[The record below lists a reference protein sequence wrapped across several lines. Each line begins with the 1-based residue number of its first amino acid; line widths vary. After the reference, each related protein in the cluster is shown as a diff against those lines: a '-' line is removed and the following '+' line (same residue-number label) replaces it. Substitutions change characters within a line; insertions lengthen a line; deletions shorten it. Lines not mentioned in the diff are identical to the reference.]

1 MKENLVTTTLAHEI
15 KENVL
20 GYLSTTYNIKNE
32 SFDKNLQSFLDSSK
46 GLFKGP
52 YIDIKLPF
60 KTAKKNDDIGLDLNL
75 NFYPYE
81 HQANAFKRL
90 SSRNKKPENT
100 LVVTGTGSGK
110 SECFFIPIIDHC
122 LREKKKGVSGVKAI
136 VLYPM
141 NALATDQA
149 NRITEFLFKHPQVTP
164 KTGDL
169 PLVSVG
175 LLIGEDINKGEKR
188 ETFKALTK
196 QHVKG
201 EEYSYHVMDDR
212 RTIVQ
217 NPPDIIL
224 TNYKMLDYLLMKPE
238 FDDLWKSKSS
248 KSALQYLVLDEMH
261 TFDGAQGSDV
271 ALLIRRLK
279 AKLNLKSI
287 TSIGT
292 SATLLS
298 GIRGAEVLTTF
309 AKRLFGEPF
318 DQTSIIPES
327 RQSIE
332 DVFSGIKQ
340 YSNTIPQDDST
351 LNYRNY
357 DTLKEYVDVQ
367 IVKWFGKKVESGIEL
382 GQLVQSHK
390 LTKTILEA
398 LNNTPLLESELIAK
412 LVLKGINLS
421 QKQLNSFLSVLS
433 HARKEIKLEGKT
445 IDTPLYFIRV
455 QFWIKELRRL
465 ISTLNTN
472 DPTFL
477 WYDDKVKT
485 DKKIHLPP
493 VFCEEC
499 GEQGFLTAKKEND
512 FDWDISSIYSHFA
525 EGKDKTRYLFPR
537 KDSELESELEFDSDQ
552 TEQLGFDSII
562 GNKIKICPTCGN
574 FEFQED
580 TQRQHDVCP
589 VDHTQWQYFRLYHSI
604 AEESKRDKRQ
614 CPSCETRNS
623 LRLVAS
629 RITTLT
635 SVINGQLFL
644 SPLNP
649 KDSKKLLVF
658 ADSVQDASHRAG
670 YYNART
676 YRFNF
681 RTAVQSFLKEYK
693 GSLKLCELVKPFL
706 NYWIDRIGE
715 RKVVATFTPSDLQKL
730 DDYKNYFEGK
740 KSEIFFYLE
749 KRIEWELFLEYSLRS
764 QVGRTLEKTL
774 CSAIF
779 IDDDFEAKVDSSYDD
794 ITNKYEVIRQAG
806 KTKYKKFVLGIVKR
820 LLHKGGISLEILEK
834 YREEESSWHLG
845 KHNKNQKWISGLPK
859 GKLNKGSDLG
869 ALPKFL
875 TNNSNS
881 KVFECFAPPKN
892 GDNWYSFWIKKNL
905 PYRESNFARLEYK
918 NLYRD
923 IFSKLTEVGIFHKT
937 KNPQDQFVNFGLN
950 YENIAAT
957 NKVKRLQC
965 TKCAHKIVA
974 PNNQSDLWK
983 DIPCIVARCRGE
995 YGIES
1000 AAPTKEQNYYQ
1011 RIYEAGDV
1019 ERIFAH
1025 EHTGLLGRK
1034 TREEVE
1040 VDFKKNKDRREDSI
1054 NLLSCT
1060 PTLEMGIDV
1069 GDLSTTVVA
1078 SLPKAASNYQQQVG
1092 RAGRKSGASLIVSV
1106 AQARPRDLLYFQ
1118 YPEELISGNVQPPG
1132 CFLDAVDLL
1141 KRQMTA
1147 FLFDNYLSEIK
1158 GKNELKLK
1166 TLREEILGSLKTK
1179 GIVSNLK
1186 NLLLKNGEDILTR
1199 YKQYIDEN
1207 DVHKDTWAEI
1217 KEYFLDV
1224 GDVGDVGEKSI
1235 VKAIERS
1242 VQEYERSAAE
1252 IRPMLAEVN
1261 KCLKELEDK
1270 RERRLLTDEEK
1281 EELWEAKREKASLLA
1296 QEELIGGKD
1305 SFFAF
1310 LTRNGLL
1317 PNYAFQEDVI
1327 ELTGI
1332 ILDEQKKDEQT
1343 GIYVKEKER
1352 FVRPAKMALREF
1364 APGNTFYGGG
1374 YKLQVEQL
1382 DVGGSKKT
1390 LIEKWRA
1397 CRSCGHFER
1406 QISKDTS
1413 ILSCPKCNDPLWGDR
1428 GSEVKMLKLSKAM
1441 AIENVFSGHIG
1452 DESDDRDKKFFKVRP
1467 YFELENKSIRNAW
1480 KYSANDFVFGIE
1492 FLSKMTLRE
1501 VNFGEEGVTN
1511 KTIPIAGEELPNG
1524 FLICPK
1530 CGRVATKKGG
1540 ELKIHHTSTCQNRKH
1555 STNDFRTEEDKGENL
1570 LLFRELQSEAIRL
1583 LLPVSDYEAETR
1595 VYSIKAAILL
1605 GFREKFG
1612 GQPLHLEISE
1622 QRILEPS
1629 GNKLSKR
1636 YLVIFDSVPGGTGF
1650 LRELWNKDSFYELV
1664 QKAYDKLESCSCN
1677 ENENLNGCPKCI
1689 LGGIGQ
1695 FEIPYIERDEAKKY
1709 LKKILENKDRM
1720 EEFSGSLDDV
1730 SINNFLDS
1738 DLEYRFVNI
1747 LESCASGEYK
1757 KKMIDLGVEIKDFE
1771 FIDRNQYIAKF
1782 KVKYGK
1788 NESEFRMS
1796 AHIPLN
1802 SGENWTEAD
1811 FIFEPVGE
1819 DRKSITLYLDGFEYH
1834 ASKSSG
1840 SRFSSDFKKRQALFN
1855 GDESDSVYV
1864 WNLTWRDLD
1873 QFEQQTGDAKVK
1885 YIGQEFSKETNLF
1898 GENHFVTLLKFLS
1911 NVQYDKSE
1919 FKKFLPSSTEA
1930 KKVLDGKF
1938 FNRVEELELTPNIVE
1953 DLASKFTL
1961 DSEEAICSYII
1972 QNEKM
1977 SMFSYLID
1985 MKSKEKTALLSMS
1998 SPLEGRD
2005 NEAFLLSW
2013 EAFLHTWNIA
2023 QLFSNQIVCKI
2034 WAESVEESHG

>member
-32 SFDKNLQSFLDSSK
+32 SFSKNLQSFLDSSN

-60 KTAKKNDDIGLDLNL
+60 KTAKKDEDIGLDLKL
-75 NFYPYE
+75 SFSPYE
-81 HQANAFKRL
+81 HQVNAFKRL
-90 SSRNKKPENT
+90 SSRDNKPEST

-110 SECFFIPIIDHC
+110 SECFFIPIVDHC

-149 NRITEFLFKHPQVTP
+149 SRITEFLFEHPQVTP
-164 KTGDL
+164 KSGNL
-169 PLVSVG
+169 PLVSAG
-175 LLIGEDINKGEKR
+175 LLIGEDTNTDEKR
-188 ETFKALTK
+188 ESFKVLTK

-201 EEYSYHVMDDR
+201 DEYTYHVIDDR
-212 RTIVQ
+212 RTIVH

-238 FDDLWKSKSS
+238 FEGLWKSSNGES
-248 KSALQYLVLDEMH
+248 VLQYLVLDEMH

-279 AKLNLKSI
+279 AKLGLASI
-287 TSIGT
+287 TSVGT

-298 GIRGAEVLTTF
+298 GVRGAEVLTTF
-309 AKRLFGEPF
+309 AKRLFGERF

-332 DVFSGIKQ
+332 DVFSGVKKS
-340 YSNTIPQDDST
+340 SNAIPLDDSS
-351 LNYRNY
+351 LNYHNY
-357 DTLKEYVDVQ
+357 NTLKDYVDAQ
-367 IVKWFGKKVESGIEL
+367 IEKWFGKKVDDSIEL
-382 GQLVQSHK
+382 GSLVQSHG
-390 LTKTILEA
+390 LTKAILEI
-398 LNNTPLLESELIAK
+398 LNNKPLLESELVSGLATK
-412 LVLKGINLS
+412 KINISL
-421 QKQLNSFLSVLS
+421 KQLGSFLSVLS
-433 HARKEIKLEGKT
+433 HARKEVKLEGKT
-445 IDTPLYFIRV
+445 IDIPLYFVRV
-455 QFWIKELRRL
+455 QLWVRELRRP
-465 ISTLNTN
+465 ISTLDTN
-472 DPTFL
+472 NPTFL
-477 WYDDKVKT
+477 WFDDKVKT

-499 GEQGFLTAKKEND
+499 GEQGFLTSIKEND
-512 FDWDISSIYSHFA
+512 FDWDISNIYSHFA
-525 EGKDKTRYLFPR
+525 DGKDKSRYLFPWR
-537 KDSELESELEFDSDQ
+537 ESDTEPDFDECEELEFDS
-552 TEQLGFDSII
+552 IMR
-562 GNKIKICPTCGN
+562 NKIKICPSCGN
-574 FEFQED
+574 FEYEGD
-580 TQRQHDVCP
+580 TERQHDVCP
-589 VDHTQWQYFRLYHSI
+589 VDHTEWQYFRFHHSI

-693 GSLKLCELVKPFL
+693 GSLKLCELTKPFL
-706 NYWIDRIGE
+706 DYWIEKVGE
-715 RKVVATFTPSDLQKL
+715 KKVVATFTPSDLQKF

-740 KSEIFFYLE
+740 RSDILFYLE
-749 KRIEWELFLEYSLRS
+749 KRIEWEFFLEYSLRS

-774 CSAIF
+774 CSAIYV
-779 IDDDFEAKVDSSYDD
+779 DDDLGPKIESSFED
-794 ITNKYEVIRQAG
+794 IANKYEVIRQAG
-806 KTKYKKFVLGIVKR
+806 EAKYREFVLGIIKR
-820 LLHKGGISLEILEK
+820 LLHKGGISLEILDK
-834 YREEESSWHLG
+834 YREEENSWHLG
-845 KHNKNQKWISGLPK
+845 KHNENQKWISGLPK

-875 TNNSNS
+875 TNNLNS
-881 KVFECFAPPKN
+881 KVFEYIAPPKT
-892 GDNWYSFWIKKNL
+892 GDNWYSLWIKKNL
-905 PYRESNFARLEYK
+905 PYKESNFARFEYV
-918 NLYRD
+918 NLYLD
-923 IFSKLTEVGIFHKT
+923 IFSRLTDIGIFHNT
-937 KNPQDQFVNFGLN
+937 ENPKGKFVNFGLN
-950 YENIAAT
+950 YENVAVT
-957 NKVKRLQC
+957 DKVKRLQC

-974 PNNQSDLWK
+974 PDIQSGLW
-983 DIPCIVARCRGE
+983 INTPCIVARCRGE

-1000 AAPTKEQNYYQ
+1000 ALTKEQNYYQ

-1040 VDFKKNKDRREDSI
+1040 IDFKKNKGRREDSI

-1069 GDLSTTVVA
+1069 GDLSATVVG
-1078 SLPKAASNYQQQVG
+1078 SLPRAASNYQQQVG
-1092 RAGRKSGASLIVSV
+1092 RAGRKSGAALIISV

-1141 KRQMTA
+1141 KRQVTA
-1147 FLFDNYLSEIK
+1147 FLFDNFLDEIK

-1166 TLREEILGSLKTK
+1166 ILREEILGSLKTE
-1179 GIVSNLK
+1179 GIISNLK
-1186 NLLLKNGEDILTR
+1186 NLLSKDGEKILNR

-1207 DVHKDTWAEI
+1207 DVHEDTWAEI
-1217 KEYFLDV
+1217 KEYVADV
-1224 GDVGDVGEKSI
+1224 KSEKSI
-1235 VKAIERS
+1235 TKAIERS
-1242 VQEYERSAAE
+1242 VQEYERAAAE

-1261 KCLKELEDK
+1261 KRLKELEEK
-1270 RERRLLTDEEK
+1270 REKKLLTDEEK
-1281 EELWEAKREKASLLA
+1281 DELWEAKREKASLLA

-1305 SFFAF
+1305 SFFEF

-1332 ILDEQKKDEQT
+1332 ILDEQKEDGQK

-1382 DVGGSKKT
+1382 DVGGPRRT

-1397 CRSCGHFER
+1397 CRSCGHLER
-1406 QISKDTS
+1406 QVSKDNS
-1413 ILSCPKCNDPLWGDR
+1413 ALSCPKCNDPLWGDR
-1428 GSEVKMLKLSKAM
+1428 GSEVKMLKMSKAV

-1467 YFELENKSIRNAW
+1467 YFELENKSIRKTW
-1480 KYSANDFVFGIE
+1480 KYSASDFVFGIE

-1530 CGRVATKKGG
+1530 CGRVATKRGG

-1595 VYSIKAAILL
+1595 VYSIKAAIML

-1650 LRELWNKDSFYELV
+1650 LRELWDKDSFYELV

-1689 LGGIGQ
+1689 LSGIGQ
-1695 FEIPYIERDEAKKY
+1695 FEIPYVERDEAKKY
-1709 LKKILENKDRM
+1709 LKKILENKDQM

-1747 LESCASGEYK
+1747 LESCATGEYK
-1757 KKMIDLGVEIKDFE
+1757 KKMTDLGIEIKDFE

-1782 KVKYGK
+1782 KVKYGE
-1788 NESEFRMS
+1788 NESEFRLS

-1802 SGENWTEAD
+1802 SGDNWTEAD
-1811 FIFEPVGE
+1811 FIFEPIGD

-1873 QFEQQTGDAKVK
+1873 QFERQTGDTKVK
-1885 YIGQEFSKETNLF
+1885 YIGQEFSKATNLF
-1898 GENHFVTLLKFLS
+1898 GENHFVTLLKLLS
-1911 NVQYDKSE
+1911 GAQNENSE
-1919 FKKFLPSSTEA
+1919 FKKFLPSSAEA
-1930 KKVLDGKF
+1930 RKVLDSEF
-1938 FNRVEELELTPNIVE
+1938 FTRIEELELSPNIIE
-1953 DLASKFTL
+1953 DLIGKFTL
-1961 DSEEAICSYII
+1961 AGEKAIGSYII
-1972 QNEKM
+1972 KNEKT

-1985 MKSKEKTALLSMS
+1985 MKTKEKTTILSMS

-2005 NEAFLLSW
+2005 NEAFLVSW
-2013 EAFLHTWNIA
+2013 ESFLHTWNIA
-2023 QLFSNQIVCKI
+2023 QLFSNQIVCKV
-2034 WAESVEESHG
+2034 WAEEETKQ